1 MIYTSLTNKA
11 MKTAYDAHHGQLD
24 CNGVPY
30 IFHPYHLAEQ
40 MSDEIM
46 VCVALLHDVAEDTDI
61 TIEQLEKD
69 FPKEVT
75 EALKL
80 LTHNVGTDYFEYIR
94 LIKNNPVAKAVK
106 IADLMHNSDQSRITN
121 REAVSAEK
129 LEYRNNKYTKALQIL
144 EDNI

>member
-11 MKTAYDAHHGQLD
+11 MKIAYDAHHGQYD

-40 MSDEIM
+40 MTDEIT
-46 VCVALLHDVAEDTDI
+46 VCVALLHDVVEDTDI

-80 LTHNVGTDYFEYIR
+80 LTHNDDTDYFDYVR
-94 LIKNNPVAKAVK
+94 AIKGNPIARDVK
-106 IADLMHNSDQSRITN
+106 MADLLHNSDKSRIVDKA
-121 REAVSAEK
+121 AVPAEK
-129 LEYRNNKYTKALQIL
+129 MEYWKKKYTKARQIL
-144 EDNI
+144 ED

>member
-1 MIYTSLTNKA
+1 MQ
-11 MKTAYDAHHGQLD
+11 TAYNAHHGQYD

-40 MSDEIM
+40 MDDEIT
-46 VCVALLHDVAEDTDI
+46 VCVALLHDVVEDTEI

-80 LTHNVGTDYFEYIR
+80 LTHSDDTDYFEYVR
-94 LIKNNPVAKAVK
+94 AIKSNPIAKAVK
-106 IADLMHNSDQSRITN
+106 MADLLHNSDQSRITDKN
-121 REAVSAEK
+121 VVSDEK
-129 LEYRNNKYTKALQIL
+129 IEYWNNKYTKARQIL
-144 EDNI
+144 EE